1 MGVRQASSN
10 EQWRFLFFFVQTPV
24 AVWAVKGLLHVVSEP
39 QVCHREQRKNKQENV
54 VKVRKR
60 TALGQYVVADPE
72 ICHGQLTF
80 TGTRIMVKS
89 VLYYVAQ
96 GKDWD
101 WISQEYYG
109 RVSRE
114 AIAEAVSL
122 ASDALLE
129 KMGEQRRHAA

>member
-1 MGVRQASSN
+1 M
-10 EQWRFLFFFVQTPV
+10 
-24 AVWAVKGLLHVVSEP
+24 
-39 QVCHREQRKNKQENV
+39 
-54 VKVRKR
+54 KVRKR
-60 TALGQYVVADPE
+60 TEFGKYIVADPQ

-101 WISQEYYG
+101 WISQAYYG
-109 RVSRE
+109 KVSRE

-122 ASDALLE
+122 ANEALLE
-129 KMGEQRRHAA
+129 KMGNRRQAA